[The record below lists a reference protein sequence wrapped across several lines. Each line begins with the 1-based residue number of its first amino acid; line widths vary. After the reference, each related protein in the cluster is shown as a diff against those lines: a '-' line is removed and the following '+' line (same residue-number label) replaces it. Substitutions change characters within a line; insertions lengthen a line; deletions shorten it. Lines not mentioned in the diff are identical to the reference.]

1 MAVLIST
8 QLVDVPI
15 FFPIFYSV
23 DGCPHLYHL
32 FQLVDVPIFSI
43 WFGLPTPN
51 LTPQQSSRAL
61 CKGGRL

>member
-32 FQLVDVPIFSI
+32 FQLVDVPIFSCPHL
-43 WFGLPTPN
+43 FN
-51 LTPQQSSRAL
+51 LVRATHA
-61 CKGGRL
+61 